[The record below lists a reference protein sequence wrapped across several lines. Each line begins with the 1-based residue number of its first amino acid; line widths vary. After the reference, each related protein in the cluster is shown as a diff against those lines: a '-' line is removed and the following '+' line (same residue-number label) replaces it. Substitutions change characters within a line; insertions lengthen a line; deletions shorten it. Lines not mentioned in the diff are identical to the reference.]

1 MKKRYLVYLDNKNNY
16 LPTNSG
22 SVLYSLRML
31 LQNYNHA
38 VVRDIRISSYFIE
51 IDVSTQDN
59 TSLSADDLNFFEPI
73 NILGSLIRLEE
84 LNEVIDFISPEDAVM
99 SAVFLF
105 NMERYWKSHEVL
117 ESVWKN
123 SKGQTKNLLN
133 GLILVDAA
141 YVHLQK
147 GENAIFFSIL
157 NRSLEKFK
165 DYSEY
170 FYDINMEILLK
181 DIHKMIQTEKASII
195 KMCLK

>member
-147 GENAIFFSIL
+147 GENTIFFSIL

-181 DIHKMIQTEKASII
+181 DINIMIQTEKASII

>member
-84 LNEVIDFISPEDAVM
+84 LNEVTDSISPEDAVL

-147 GENAIFFSIL
+147 GENTIFFSIL

-181 DIHKMIQTEKASII
+181 DINKMIQTEKASII

>member
-51 IDVSTQDN
+51 MDVSTQDN

-73 NILGSLIRLEE
+73 NILGSLIRLED
-84 LNEVIDFISPEDAVM
+84 LNEVTDFISPEDAVM

-147 GENAIFFSIL
+147 GENTIFFSIL

-170 FYDINMEILLK
+170 FYDINIEILLK

>member
-51 IDVSTQDN
+51 MDVSTQDN

-84 LNEVIDFISPEDAVM
+84 LNEVTDFISPEDAVM
-99 SAVFLF
+99 SAVYLF

-147 GENAIFFSIL
+147 GENTIFFSIL

-195 KMCLK
+195 KMYLK

>member
-16 LPTNSG
+16 LPTNSS
-22 SVLYSLRML
+22 SVLHSLRML

-59 TSLSADDLNFFEPI
+59 TSLSPDDYNFFGPI

-84 LNEVIDFISPEDAVM
+84 LNEVTDFISREDAVM
-99 SAVFLF
+99 SSVFLF

-117 ESVWKN
+117 ESVWKD

-141 YVHLQK
+141 YVHFQK

-157 NRSLEKFK
+157 NRSLEKFR

-170 FYDINMEILLK
+170 FYDINMEFLLK
-181 DIHKMIQTEKASII
+181 DINKIIHTKSVSII
-195 KMCLK
+195 KIHLK

>member
-73 NILGSLIRLEE
+73 NILGSLIRLED
-84 LNEVIDFISPEDAVM
+84 LNEVTDFISPEDAVM

-147 GENAIFFSIL
+147 GENTIFFSIL

-181 DIHKMIQTEKASII
+181 DINKMIQTEKASII
-195 KMCLK
+195 KMYLK

>member
-1 MKKRYLVYLDNKNNY
+1 
-16 LPTNSG
+16 
-22 SVLYSLRML
+22 ML

-84 LNEVIDFISPEDAVM
+84 LNEVTDSISPEDAVL

-147 GENAIFFSIL
+147 GENTIFFSLL

-181 DIHKMIQTEKASII
+181 DINKMIQTEKASII
-195 KMCLK
+195 KMYLK

>member
-16 LPTNSG
+16 LPTNSA

-84 LNEVIDFISPEDAVM
+84 LNEVTDFISPEDAVM

-147 GENAIFFSIL
+147 GENTIFFSIL

-181 DIHKMIQTEKASII
+181 DIHKMILTKKVSII

>member
-84 LNEVIDFISPEDAVM
+84 LNEVTDFISPEDAVM

-141 YVHLQK
+141 YVHHQK

-195 KMCLK
+195 KMYLK

>member
-1 MKKRYLVYLDNKNNY
+1 MKKRYLIYLDNKNNY

-181 DIHKMIQTEKASII
+181 DINKMIQTEKASII

>member
-84 LNEVIDFISPEDAVM
+84 LNEVTDFISPEDAVM

-147 GENAIFFSIL
+147 GENTIFFSIL

-195 KMCLK
+195 KMYLK

>member
-73 NILGSLIRLEE
+73 NILGSLIHLEE
-84 LNEVIDFISPEDAVM
+84 LNEVTDFISPEDAVM

-147 GENAIFFSIL
+147 GENTIFFSIL

-181 DIHKMIQTEKASII
+181 DINKMIQTEKASII

>member
-123 SKGQTKNLLN
+123 SEGQTKNLLN

-147 GENAIFFSIL
+147 GENTIFFSIL

-181 DIHKMIQTEKASII
+181 DINKMIHTEKASII

>member
-1 MKKRYLVYLDNKNNY
+1 MKNRYLVYLDNKNNY

-147 GENAIFFSIL
+147 GENTIFFSIL

-170 FYDINMEILLK
+170 FYDINIEILLK

-195 KMCLK
+195 KMYLK